1 MLENSNPRSNIEKR
15 IEKST
20 MNVVRLV
27 IEWREMKVLWS
38 WGDLK
43 TELQSL
49 EMYDG
54 EREGEE
60 TDNNKSEVSGINE

>member
-1 MLENSNPRSNIEKR
+1 MLENSNPRSNTEKR

-43 TELQSL
+43 TELQIL
-49 EMYDG
+49 EIYDG
-54 EREGEE
+54 ETEGEE
-60 TDNNKSEVSGINE
+60 TDNNKSQVSGINE

>member
-1 MLENSNPRSNIEKR
+1 MLENSNSRSNIEKR
-15 IEKST
+15 IERST
-20 MNVVRLV
+20 VNVVRLV

-43 TELQSL
+43 TELQIL
-49 EMYDG
+49 EIYDG

-60 TDNNKSEVSGINE
+60 TDNESQVSGINK

>member
-1 MLENSNPRSNIEKR
+1 MLENSNPRSNTEKR

-43 TELQSL
+43 TELQIL
-49 EMYDG
+49 EIYDG
-54 EREGEE
+54 KTEGEE
-60 TDNNKSEVSGINE
+60 TDNNKSQVSGINE